1 MSKGKQH
8 EAGASEGARRA
19 TGEASVFCL
28 VLWVHSRLHVEIMH
42 LLSPRWP
49 GGRSWLTEG
58 AGSVH
63 QRPDRYNARCGR
75 CRAQG
80 AGQFAVH
87 WRRYIVK
94 KTSIV
99 GLLVVALG
107 GVPSPAQGQGWYL
120 GSELGGHVV
129 PALGITGLS
138 NDRASV
144 CDEFINPQYATV
156 TQTAGYEA
164 YNCTG
169 PDRRDNWVNQ
179 FARAT
184 GLQTSWVLGYRFEAD
199 ASGPRWRHVR
209 TEVEYFYRATAYD
222 QTVAVPGLSAGSG
235 SVTANKLNQELQ
247 TATDYLGRVTAHT
260 LFANLYWDV
269 RTRSRLTPYVG
280 VGVGFGSTAVAY
292 GSLWSRNANPTAIT
306 TGEGLPNVDAIRQN
320 LAATTSSFQGV
331 LSDRLLSQQVL
342 VGVHYALTED
352 LAVGV
357 KGRWVHGAA
366 FESDDAVVWDPLRS
380 HVPNLRRDGSEPVS
394 GQLLTDAS
402 TLWDVGL
409 SLTYHF

>member
-1 MSKGKQH
+1 M
-8 EAGASEGARRA
+8 
-19 TGEASVFCL
+19 
-28 VLWVHSRLHVEIMH
+28 
-42 LLSPRWP
+42 
-49 GGRSWLTEG
+49 
-58 AGSVH
+58 
-63 QRPDRYNARCGR
+63 
-75 CRAQG
+75 
-80 AGQFAVH
+80 
-87 WRRYIVK
+87 K
-94 KTSIV
+94 KTAIV

-169 PDRRDNWVNQ
+169 PDRRNNWVNQ

-184 GLQTSWVLGYRFEAD
+184 GLQTSWVLGYRFGAD

-209 TEVEYFYRATAYD
+209 TEMEYFYRATAYD
-222 QTVAVPGLSAGSG
+222 QTVAVPGLNAGSG
-235 SVTANKLNQELQ
+235 SVTADKLNQELQ
-247 TATDYLGRVTAHT
+247 TATDYLGRVTSHT

-280 VGVGFGSTAVAY
+280 VGVGIGSTAVAY

-306 TGEGLPNVDAIRQN
+306 TGEGLPNVDDIRQN
-320 LAATTSSFQGV
+320 LAATTSSFQGI
-331 LSDRLLSQQVL
+331 LSDKLVSQ
-342 VGVHYALTED
+342 
-352 LAVGV
+352 
-357 KGRWVHGAA
+357 
-366 FESDDAVVWDPLRS
+366 
-380 HVPNLRRDGSEPVS
+380 
-394 GQLLTDAS
+394 
-402 TLWDVGL
+402 
-409 SLTYHF
+409 

>member
-1 MSKGKQH
+1 M
-8 EAGASEGARRA
+8 
-19 TGEASVFCL
+19 
-28 VLWVHSRLHVEIMH
+28 
-42 LLSPRWP
+42 
-49 GGRSWLTEG
+49 
-58 AGSVH
+58 
-63 QRPDRYNARCGR
+63 
-75 CRAQG
+75 
-80 AGQFAVH
+80 
-87 WRRYIVK
+87 K
-94 KTSIV
+94 KTSIVV

-120 GSELGGHVV
+120 GSELGAHVV

-184 GLQTSWVLGYRFEAD
+184 GLQASWVLGYRFGAN

-209 TEVEYFYRATAYD
+209 TEMEYFYRATAYD

-235 SVTANKLNQELQ
+235 SVTADKLNQELQ

-260 LFANLYWDV
+260 LLANLYWDV
-269 RTRSRLTPYVG
+269 RTSSRLTPYVG
-280 VGVGFGSTAVAY
+280 VGVGIGSKAVAY

-306 TGEGLPNVDAIRQN
+306 TGEGLPNVDDIRQN
-320 LAATTSSFQGV
+320 LVATTSSFQGILFDKLV
-331 LSDRLLSQQVL
+331 SQQVL
-342 VGVHYALTED
+342 VGVNYALTEG
-352 LAVGV
+352 LSVGV
-357 KGRWVHGAA
+357 KGRRVHGAA
-366 FESDDAVVWDPLRS
+366 FESDDALVWDPLRS

>member
-1 MSKGKQH
+1 M
-8 EAGASEGARRA
+8 
-19 TGEASVFCL
+19 
-28 VLWVHSRLHVEIMH
+28 
-42 LLSPRWP
+42 
-49 GGRSWLTEG
+49 
-58 AGSVH
+58 
-63 QRPDRYNARCGR
+63 
-75 CRAQG
+75 
-80 AGQFAVH
+80 
-87 WRRYIVK
+87 K
-94 KTSIV
+94 KTSIVV

-120 GSELGGHVV
+120 GSELGAHVV

-164 YNCTG
+164 YNCAG

-184 GLQTSWVLGYRFEAD
+184 GLQASWVLGYRFGAD

-209 TEVEYFYRATAYD
+209 TEMEYFYRATAYD
-222 QTVAVPGLSAGSG
+222 QTVAVPGLGAGSG
-235 SVTANKLNQELQ
+235 SVTADKLNQELQ
-247 TATDYLGRVTAHT
+247 TATDYLGRVTSHT

-280 VGVGFGSTAVAY
+280 VGVGIGSTAVAY

-306 TGEGLPNVDAIRQN
+306 TGEGLPNVDDIRQN
-320 LAATTSSFQGV
+320 LAATTSSFQGI
-331 LSDRLLSQQVL
+331 LSDTLVSQQVL
-342 VGVHYALTED
+342 VGVNYALTEG
-352 LAVGV
+352 LSVGV

-366 FESDDAVVWDPLRS
+366 FESDDALVWDPLRS

-402 TLWDVGL
+402 PLWDVGL

>member
-1 MSKGKQH
+1 M
-8 EAGASEGARRA
+8 
-19 TGEASVFCL
+19 
-28 VLWVHSRLHVEIMH
+28 
-42 LLSPRWP
+42 
-49 GGRSWLTEG
+49 
-58 AGSVH
+58 
-63 QRPDRYNARCGR
+63 
-75 CRAQG
+75 
-80 AGQFAVH
+80 
-87 WRRYIVK
+87 K
-94 KTSIV
+94 KTAIV

-184 GLQTSWVLGYRFEAD
+184 GLQTSWVLGYRFGAD

-235 SVTANKLNQELQ
+235 SVTADKLNQELQ
-247 TATDYLGRVTAHT
+247 TATDYLGRVTSHT

-280 VGVGFGSTAVAY
+280 VGVGIGSTAVAY

-306 TGEGLPNVDAIRQN
+306 TGEGLPNVDDIRQN

-331 LSDRLLSQQVL
+331 LSDKLVSQQVL
-342 VGVHYALTED
+342 VGVNYALTEG
-352 LAVGV
+352 LSVGV

-366 FESDDAVVWDPLRS
+366 FESDDALVWDPLRS

>member
-1 MSKGKQH
+1 M
-8 EAGASEGARRA
+8 
-19 TGEASVFCL
+19 
-28 VLWVHSRLHVEIMH
+28 
-42 LLSPRWP
+42 
-49 GGRSWLTEG
+49 
-58 AGSVH
+58 
-63 QRPDRYNARCGR
+63 
-75 CRAQG
+75 
-80 AGQFAVH
+80 
-87 WRRYIVK
+87 K
-94 KTSIV
+94 KTAIV

-107 GVPSPAQGQGWYL
+107 GVRSPAQGQGWYL

-156 TQTAGYEA
+156 TQTAEYEA

-169 PDRRDNWVNQ
+169 LDRRDDWVNQ

-184 GLQTSWVLGYRFEAD
+184 GLQTSWVLGYRFGAD
-199 ASGPRWRHVR
+199 ASSPRWRHVR

-235 SVTANKLNQELQ
+235 SVTADKLNQELQ

-280 VGVGFGSTAVAY
+280 VGVGIGSTAVAY

-306 TGEGLPNVDAIRQN
+306 TGEGLPNVDDIRQN

-331 LSDRLLSQQVL
+331 LSDRLVSQQML

-357 KGRWVHGAA
+357 KGRWVHSAA
-366 FESDDAVVWDPLRS
+366 FESDDAIVWDPLRS

>member
-1 MSKGKQH
+1 M
-8 EAGASEGARRA
+8 
-19 TGEASVFCL
+19 
-28 VLWVHSRLHVEIMH
+28 
-42 LLSPRWP
+42 
-49 GGRSWLTEG
+49 
-58 AGSVH
+58 
-63 QRPDRYNARCGR
+63 
-75 CRAQG
+75 
-80 AGQFAVH
+80 
-87 WRRYIVK
+87 
-94 KTSIV
+94 
-99 GLLVVALG
+99 
-107 GVPSPAQGQGWYL
+107 
-120 GSELGGHVV
+120 
-129 PALGITGLS
+129 
-138 NDRASV
+138 

-156 TQTAGYEA
+156 TQTAEYEA

-169 PDRRDNWVNQ
+169 PDRRDDWVNQ

-184 GLQTSWVLGYRFEAD
+184 GLQTSWVLGYRFGAD

-235 SVTANKLNQELQ
+235 SVTADKLNQELQ

-280 VGVGFGSTAVAY
+280 VGVGIGSTAVAY

-306 TGEGLPNVDAIRQN
+306 TGEGLPNVDDIRQN

-331 LSDRLLSQQVL
+331 LSDRLVSQQML
-342 VGVHYALTED
+342 VGVHYALTDD

-357 KGRWVHGAA
+357 KGRWVHSAA
-366 FESDDAVVWDPLRS
+366 FESDDAIVWDPLRS